1 MLFIRKNE
9 KRGFFFFSENIAAC
23 DLKVDICIRQ
33 LIDLYR

>member
-9 KRGFFFFSENIAAC
+9 KRGFFFSENIAAC